1 MLLFDITEIFINVI
15 TVITVIMK
23 TTIAITKE
31 TKNKIS
37 SFGAKGESYEEII
50 KRIYNIAVKEQV
62 REILMSDKG
71 FIPIEEAIK
80 EANKKWPR

>member
-1 MLLFDITEIFINVI
+1 MEI
-15 TVITVIMK
+15 
-23 TTIAITKE
+23 TTIQLSKE

-37 SFGAKGESYEEII
+37 SFGSKGESYEEII
-50 KRIYNIAVKEQV
+50 KRIYNIAVEEQL

-80 EANKKWPR
+80 EAKKKWPK